1 MRPLLR
7 TALAALACVALAA
20 CSDEPTSASR
30 TPTVV
35 RPSLEVAA
43 AGLLQVIRPCDINA
57 LKADARLYA
66 NKSNDLLLTIIGDL
80 ASAVKNGPSTA
91 GDDKAFDGLARMA
104 AIRGTSAQKPGV
116 TGEVFD
122 RLVKRFVGC
131 MQQHVY
137 ANVQEPDPP
146 TVPGTLGGGFKQ
158 ALGGGWVFEVR
169 GKSSGPYADPSG
181 AAFERSTTTPQD
193 WWAVDA
199 PGGAWATA
207 ISSSLTNCTVAPIP
221 AVCDRVLI
229 FGWRR
234 DFIPSLARAGSAFEH
249 RTIPDVNT
257 PLEAGDDFT
266 LAADVGLCVTDASPI
281 EVNLATQRV
290 NHDSK
295 FLELSDPIRCG
306 LTTPPPLVSQA
317 HGSLAFRQL
326 NPMRVARR
334 AVDFLMPQLAHASMF
349 DGGSITGRP
358 DDFSPSAVI
367 DLSQVKLV
375 FDPIADGSI
384 STALAS
390 NTNPSHEV
398 RVYAYSIPDNQ
409 PIPGVDVIVKIAG
422 NSSTISFFGG
432 TSSDSVTITP
442 SQVTAKGTPEGY
454 AKLTGVQLTKAGGYI
469 LSAQVNVAGVT
480 GATLFNSLAFNIQ
493 NK

>member
-43 AGLLQVIRPCDINA
+43 AGLLQVIKPCDITA
-57 LKADARLYA
+57 LKADARLYT
-66 NKSNDLLLTIIGDL
+66 NKSNDILQTIIGDL
-80 ASAVKNGPSTA
+80 GAAVRNGASSA

-131 MQQHVY
+131 MQEHVY
-137 ANVQEPDPP
+137 GNVKEPDPP

-169 GKSSGPYADPSG
+169 GKSADPG
-181 AAFERSTTTPQD
+181 GPAFERSTSTPQE
-193 WWAVDA
+193 WWAVDV

-207 ISSSLTNCTVAPIP
+207 INSSLTDCTGTAIP

-229 FGWRR
+229 FGWRK

-257 PLEAGDDFT
+257 SLEDGDNFT

-281 EVNLATQRV
+281 EVNLTAQRV

-295 FLELSDPIRCG
+295 FLELSGPIRCG

-390 NTNPSHEV
+390 NTNPAHEV
-398 RVYAYSIPDNQ
+398 RVYAYSVADNQ
-409 PIPGVDVIVKIAG
+409 PIPGVDVVVKIAG
-422 NSSTISFFGG
+422 NSSTISFFSGG
-432 TSSDSVTITP
+432 SPDATVAPDGDMVI
-442 SQVTAKGTPEGY
+442 AKGTADGY
-454 AKLTGVQLTKAGGYI
+454 ARLTGVKLTKAGGYL
-469 LSAQVNVAGVT
+469 LSAQVSVAGFT
-480 GATLFNSLAFNIQ
+480 GTTLFNSLPFNIQ

>member
-7 TALAALACVALAA
+7 TALAAVACVALAA

-43 AGLLQVIRPCDINA
+43 AGLLQVITPCDINA
-57 LKADARLYA
+57 LKADARLYT
-66 NKSNDLLLTIIGDL
+66 NKSNDVLQTIIGDL
-80 ASAVKNGPSTA
+80 AAAVRNGASSA

-104 AIRGTSAQKPGV
+104 AIRGTPAQKPGV

-131 MQQHVY
+131 MQEHVY
-137 ANVQEPDPP
+137 ANVNEPDPP

-169 GKSSGPYADPSG
+169 GKSSDPSG
-181 AAFERSTTTPQD
+181 PAFERSTTTPQD
-193 WWAVDA
+193 WWAVDV

-207 ISSSLTNCTVAPIP
+207 ISSSLTDCTVTPIP

-257 PLEAGDDFT
+257 PLEAGDNFT

-295 FLELSDPIRCG
+295 FLELADPIRCG
-306 LTTPPPLVSQA
+306 LTTPPLVTEA

-375 FDPIADGSI
+375 FDTIANGFVN
-384 STALAS
+384 TALVAA
-390 NTNPSHEV
+390 NTTPPREV
-398 RVYAYSIPDNQ
+398 RVYAYTLDNVA
-409 PIPGVDVIVKIAG
+409 IPGVDVVVTIAG
-422 NSSTISFFGG
+422 NSSVISAFGG
-432 TSSDSVTITP
+432 VNSDSVTITP
-442 SQVTAKGTPEGY
+442 TSVTAKGTPEGY
-454 AKLTGVQLTKAGGYI
+454 AKLTGVTLTKAGGFT
-469 LSAQVNVAGVT
+469 LAARVNVADFE